1 MREIAKKTL
10 SGVAVSI
17 YGSAFNQTGI
27 METITRLNN
36 TVLAQQV
43 ACGWSWLRE
52 GPRVSLIETSL
63 VNIALQE
70 REINETFIKREKEVN
85 FSALLNGI
93 HDEKKREFVRN
104 IVAQLLQNN
113 PIKTTLDL
121 TNEDIGSDGFAV
133 VVKALGKNDYLQ
145 ILGLS
150 YNYLGDGDV
159 TILAKVIETNQSLQ
173 ILDLSKNSI
182 SDRGAGM
189 LAEAL
194 RENQTLQSLNLS
206 DNHISDEGVKAL
218 TQALKGNRSL
228 YFLDL
233 SYNDINNAGA
243 EALLKLLKR
252 KLMMVSY
259 MSLNLKDELG
269 ERVVD
274 SEVKW
279 MLRRF
284 DMINSNMITL
294 LRDMKPTIEVI
305 TNQLQDLKQ
314 KLYPLDK
321 FFSVAIERTSTRCG
335 DCTEKAVDENFEAY
349 VSCLHELM
357 KQLTILKNMIDWDNR
372 LTYAYCG
379 NTVHRKRKQMIERLP
394 NPLQDL
400 LLNEF
405 EDILSAVCSKYY
417 NLYYK
422 GNSALFNT
430 SNSNLAR
437 DICKFW
443 ERIFG
448 EECPKWIDDKAPQL
462 TIFYQLCALA
472 EGQKKELDTCC
483 PSSVLLAKL
492 KAISE

>member
-1 MREIAKKTL
+1 
-10 SGVAVSI
+10 
-17 YGSAFNQTGI
+17 

-36 TVLAQQV
+36 AVFTQQF
-43 ACGWSWLRE
+43 ACDWS
-52 GPRVSLIETSL
+52 SLTEDSSISFIETSL

-70 REINETFIKREKEVN
+70 RKINETFIEREKEVD
-85 FSALLNGI
+85 FTALLNGI

-121 TNEDIGSDGFAV
+121 TTEDIGSDGFAV

-150 YNYLGDGDV
+150 YNYLGDEDV
-159 TILAKVIETNQSLQ
+159 TILAKVIEKNQSLQ
-173 ILDLSKNSI
+173 ILDLSQNSI
-182 SDRGAGM
+182 SDRGAAM

-206 DNHISDEGVKAL
+206 HNHISDEGVKAL

-233 SYNDINNAGA
+233 SYNDIHNAGA

-252 KLMMVSY
+252 KLMMTSAQ
-259 MSLNLKDELG
+259 SLNLKDKPYK
-269 ERVVD
+269 RIID
-274 SEVKW
+274 AEVKW
-279 MLRRF
+279 LLRRF
-284 DMINSNMITL
+284 DMMNCDAISL
-294 LRDMKPTIEVI
+294 LCKTKSTIEAL

-321 FFSVAIERTSTRCG
+321 FFSIAIERTSTRCS
-335 DCTEKAVDENFEAY
+335 DCTEKAVDENFETY

-357 KQLTILKNMIDWDNR
+357 RQLTILKNMIEWDNR
-372 LTYAYCG
+372 LAYAYCG
-379 NTVHRKRKQMIERLP
+379 NTVHKKRKQMIERLP

-405 EDILSAVCSKYY
+405 EDILSAVCSKYH

-422 GNSALFNT
+422 ENSALFNT
-430 SNSNLAR
+430 SNSNLAH

-443 ERIFG
+443 ERIFE

-462 TIFYQLCALA
+462 TTFYQLCALA
-472 EGQKKELDTCC
+472 EGQKEELDTCC
-483 PSSVLLAKL
+483 PPSALLVKL
-492 KAISE
+492 KAISK